1 MAFDPEHLR
10 KHYQSLSD
18 DALLE
23 IDETE
28 LVPEAVAILEA
39 ELDERGLLEPA
50 EDGEYDAEGDEDEEG
65 SRPDLSSRIA
75 GRYRLDKDHQDW
87 EEEAAVVLTTVE
99 LGDDIVHAREAL
111 QAVGMPAKIR
121 LEEVVSEGG
130 SLRGYHQLI
139 VPGQW
144 ALDAISIVDRDVLNE
159 QAEQDW
165 IVHFETMSDADFSG
179 LDIDILLA
187 GMEDRLE
194 RLKNA
199 YYRER
204 EARKL

>member
-18 DALLE
+18 EALLE

-39 ELDERGLLEPA
+39 ELEERGLLEPA
-50 EDGEYDAEGDEDEEG
+50 EEGDSDAEGDDGEEG
-65 SRPDLSSRIA
+65 SAPDLSSRIA
-75 GRYRLDKDHQDW
+75 GRYRLDRDHQDW
-87 EEEAAVVLTTVE
+87 EEDAAVVLTTID

-111 QAVGMPAKIR
+111 QEVGMPAKIR
-121 LEEVVSEGG
+121 REEAVSEGG
-130 SLRGYHQLI
+130 SLRAYHELI

-159 QAEQDW
+159 HAEQDW
-165 IVHFETMSDADFSG
+165 MVHFETMSDADFES
-179 LDIDILLA
+179 LDIEILLA

-204 EARKL
+204 EARGL

>member
-28 LVPEAVAILEA
+28 LVPEAAAILEA

-50 EDGEYDAEGDEDEEG
+50 EDGDYDTEGDEEG
-65 SRPDLSSRIA
+65 SAPSLSSRIA
-75 GRYRLDKDHQDW
+75 GRYRLDSAHQDW

-99 LGDDIVHAREAL
+99 LSDDIVDARRAL
-111 QAVGMPAKIR
+111 QEIGMPAKIR
-121 LEEVVSEGG
+121 REEAVTEGG
-130 SLRGYHQLI
+130 TLRAYHELI

-144 ALDAISIVDRDVLNE
+144 ALDAISIVDRDVLN
-159 QAEQDW
+159 QHAEQDW
-165 IVHFETMSDADFSG
+165 VVHFETMSDEDFSS